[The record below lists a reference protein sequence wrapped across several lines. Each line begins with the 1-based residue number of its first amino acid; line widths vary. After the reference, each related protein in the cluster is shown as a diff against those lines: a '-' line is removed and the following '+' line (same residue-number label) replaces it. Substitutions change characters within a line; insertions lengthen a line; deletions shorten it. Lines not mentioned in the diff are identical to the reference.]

1 MVLIISIIGNLANI
15 PSSAIFILAL
25 LFLVVVAFPILLY
38 HLRAELFL
46 PPVLWVI
53 SRCFYLDKIEQL
65 FYNIRKHGKADGIP
79 AFLFYPS

>member
-38 HLRAELFL
+38 HVREELFL
-46 PPVLWVI
+46 PPDLWVI
-53 SRCFYLDKIEQL
+53 TRAESLDAS
-65 FYNIRKHGKADGIP
+65 NICAILYSTKV
-79 AFLFYPS
+79 